1 MNHRVF
7 IAINLPPQIR
17 EKLYATRDQFPDL
30 PCRWTKKEN
39 LHLTLVFLGS
49 VGDQDITQ
57 ICQSCQDIASK
68 QAPFNLELNLVC
80 YGPPKKFP
88 PRPPK
93 FLDLKF
99 WRPRMVWAI
108 GRKSPELAKLKNDL
122 EKSLFENVQ
131 AQDND
136 NYGFSP
142 HITLG
147 RLKTWQLKQMEK
159 EEIPEINEEI
169 SLSFPVES
177 IEVMESELKKQGPEY
192 SVLQSIPLGL

>member
-1 MNHRVF
+1 
-7 IAINLPPQIR
+7 
-17 EKLYATRDQFPDL
+17 
-30 PCRWTKKEN
+30 
-39 LHLTLVFLGS
+39 
-49 VGDQDITQ
+49 
-57 ICQSCQDIASK
+57 
-68 QAPFNLELNLVC
+68 
-80 YGPPKKFP
+80 
-88 PRPPK
+88 
-93 FLDLKF
+93 
-99 WRPRMVWAI
+99 MVWAI